1 MNTEYKRVL
10 GPVPKAENLIVT
22 SDNRWFA
29 SGGDGFYQIDPDS
42 AASPQQIP
50 IAFDANSAPST
61 DNKAFFCGITQ
72 FQHFLYATCT
82 PELLSAT
89 SPRYI
94 MLMDLQQSPLTMVA
108 IHQISDPMFFNGMA
122 SDMAG
127 HLYLTNE
134 GSLLP
139 PQPGR
144 IVKLNMASPTKVVGQ
159 SDWMMVNGH
168 PNGLKIDGDMLY
180 FSQEPLRI
188 GEHRATVQKV
198 GIKSDG
204 TVAGAPETI
213 YTVGGADRLL
223 DDIELVEGGLL
234 ITQGG
239 LWAHIVPEIFPD
251 SPFNQIIHISE
262 SGQELHITDIQLAPP
277 SAVKLVP
284 DSAAPSPALIVT
296 LRTGEVIR
304 LSQEWGLRNR
314 NRC

>member
-1 MNTEYKRVL
+1 MNTEYKKIL

-29 SGGDGFYQIDPDS
+29 SGGDGFYQIDPDG
-42 AASPQQIP
+42 ATPLQIP
-50 IAFDANSAPST
+50 IAFDASSAPST

-72 FQHFLYATCT
+72 FQHFLYATCS
-82 PELLSAT
+82 PELMKPD

-108 IHQISDPMFFNGMA
+108 IYQISSPMFFNGMA

-134 GSLLP
+134 GSLFP

-144 IVKLNMASPTKVVGQ
+144 IVKLNMASPTEVAGQ

-180 FSQEPLRI
+180 FSQEPIRI

-204 TVAGAPETI
+204 TIAGTPETI
-213 YTVGGADRLL
+213 YTAGGADRLL
-223 DDIELVEGGLL
+223 DDIELVKDGLL

-239 LWAHIVPEIFPD
+239 LWGHIAPEIFPD
-251 SPFNQIIHISE
+251 SPLNQIVHISE

-277 SAVKLVP
+277 SAVKLFPNPARRSPCP
-284 DSAAPSPALIVT
+284 DLIVT
-296 LRTGEVIR
+296 ERTGDVIR
-304 LSQEWGLRNR
+304 LSPDWELKSRH
-314 NRC
+314 